1 MKPLGLTVVNCSGL
15 REKACVCNA
24 LVRKLRAAEDLMFLQ
39 LFESLSLYLFSLALN
54 LRLSVKPKKYIK
66 STYTTVPWQIK
77 DQISKARVFL
87 SLLSGQITTQFA
99 NLSVQAS

>member
-1 MKPLGLTVVNCSGL
+1 
-15 REKACVCNA
+15 
-24 LVRKLRAAEDLMFLQ
+24 MFLQ
-39 LFESLSLYLFSLALN
+39 LFESLSLYLFSLSLN